1 LLDAVDADKPIEMV
15 EAGEAPDVITAEQQ
29 LLDRTVRPFDDP
41 KLRKALIDMQA
52 RNEQTIDRVSVD
64 VVREAQFSAE
74 ATERARATIASFRQF
89 IETHRDEIAALQ
101 LIYAQP
107 YGRRQ
112 LTFEQVQ
119 ELAQQLQQPPRSW
132 TTESLWQAYAQLER
146 DKVRGVGAKRVLTDV
161 VSLVRHA
168 VQLDDEL
175 IPYPERVRTRYAEW
189 LSTQQ
194 AAGRT
199 FSADQRWWLDQIVE
213 TLGVNL
219 SVSEDD
225 LLEGEFFARGGLI
238 KARQVFGAEL
248 PALLDELNTALT

>member
-1 LLDAVDADKPIEMV
+1 MIGAEYDAH
-15 EAGEAPDVITAEQQ
+15 
-29 LLDRTVRPFDDP
+29 
-41 KLRKALIDMQA
+41 
-52 RNEQTIDRVSVD
+52 
-64 VVREAQFSAE
+64 
-74 ATERARATIASFRQF
+74 ATDRARATIESFRQF
-89 IETHRDEIAALQ
+89 IEQHRDEIAALQ

-112 LTFEQVQ
+112 LTLRQIK
-119 ELAQQLQQPPRSW
+119 ELAQTLEQPPHSW
-132 TTESLWQAYAQLER
+132 TTESLWAAYAQLER
-146 DKVRGVGAKRVLTDV
+146 DRVRGVGAKRVLTDV

-175 IPYPERVRTRYAEW
+175 VPYPERVQARYAEW
-189 LSTQQ
+189 TQTQ
-194 AAGRT
+194 AAAGRT

-225 LLEGEFFARGGLI
+225 LSAGEFFARGGLI